1 MADTNAHHAEQ
12 IPVEGDGVSYSGIAW
27 FVVILTVTTVFCQ
40 LLVWGMFEY
49 MQSREEARDPAR
61 SIVAAP
67 TGTLPP
73 TPNLLTDEP
82 ANLKHFR
89 DAEKSTMET
98 YGWVDQNAGTVR
110 LPIAKAKELMLERG
124 FPVRSASAPSSPDA
138 AADKGA
144 KKAVK

>member
-1 MADTNAHHAEQ
+1 MADTNAHHADQ
-12 IPVEGDGVSYSGIAW
+12 IPVEGDGVSYSGIVW

-40 LLVWGMFEY
+40 LLVWGLFEY
-49 MQSREEARDPAR
+49 MQSREFERDPAR

-67 TGTLPP
+67 TGTPPP

-89 DAEKSTMET
+89 DAEKTTLET

-110 LPIAKAKELMLERG
+110 LPIAKAKELILERG
-124 FPVRSASAPSSPDA
+124 LPVRGSATEPAADA
-138 AADKGA
+138 AA
-144 KKAVK
+144 KKKTGK

>member
-1 MADTNAHHAEQ
+1 MADTNAHHADQ
-12 IPVEGDGVSYSGIAW
+12 IPVEGDGVSYSGIVW

-40 LLVWGMFEY
+40 LLVWGLFEY
-49 MQSREEARDPAR
+49 MQSREFARDPAR

-67 TGTLPP
+67 TGTPPP

-89 DAEKSTMET
+89 DAEKTTLET

-110 LPIAKAKELMLERG
+110 LPIEKAKQLILERG
-124 FPVRSASAPSSPDA
+124 LPVRGSATEPAADA
-138 AADKGA
+138 AA
-144 KKAVK
+144 KKKTGK

>member
-40 LLVWGMFEY
+40 LLVWGMFEF
-49 MQSREEARDPAR
+49 MQSREDKRDPAR

-89 DAEKSTMET
+89 DAEKAALES

-110 LPIAKAKELMLERG
+110 LPIAKAKELLLERG
-124 FPVRSASAPSSPDA
+124 LPTRGSASEPAPAKD
-138 AADKGA
+138 A
-144 KKAVK
+144 KKAGK

>member
-1 MADTNAHHAEQ
+1 MADTNAHHADQ
-12 IPVEGDGVSYSGIAW
+12 IPVEGDGVSYSGIVW
-27 FVVILTVTTVFCQ
+27 FVVILTVTTLFCQ
-40 LLVWGMFEY
+40 LLVWGLFEY
-49 MQSREEARDPAR
+49 MQSREFARDPAR
-61 SIVAAP
+61 SAVAAP

-89 DAEKSTMET
+89 DAETTALET

-110 LPIAKAKELMLERG
+110 LPIEKAKELILERG
-124 FPVRSASAPSSPDA
+124 LPVRSASAPSSPDA

-144 KKAVK
+144 KKAGK

>member
-1 MADTNAHHAEQ
+1 MADTNAHHADQ
-12 IPVEGDGVSYSGIAW
+12 IPVEGDGVSYSGIVW

-40 LLVWGMFEY
+40 LLVWGLFEY
-49 MQSREEARDPAR
+49 MQSREFERDPAR

-89 DAEKSTMET
+89 DAEKTALET

-110 LPIAKAKELMLERG
+110 LPIAKAKELILERG
-124 FPVRSASAPSSPDA
+124 LPTRAPGQGDGPAPSPKD
-138 AADKGA
+138 A
-144 KKAVK
+144 KKTGK

>member
-1 MADTNAHHAEQ
+1 MADTNAHHADP

-40 LLVWGMFEY
+40 LLVWGLFEY
-49 MQSREEARDPAR
+49 MQSRELDRDPAR
-61 SIVAAP
+61 SVVAAP

-89 DAEKSTMET
+89 DAEKTALET

-110 LPIAKAKELMLERG
+110 LPIAKAKELILERG
-124 FPVRSASAPSSPDA
+124 LPVRGSATDPAADA
-138 AADKGA
+138 AA
-144 KKAVK
+144 KKKTGK

>member
-1 MADTNAHHAEQ
+1 MADTKHGAAPPL
-12 IPVEGDGVSYSGIAW
+12 PVEGDGVSYSGIVW

-40 LLVWGMFEY
+40 LLVWGMFEF
-49 MQSREEARDPAR
+49 MQSREDARDPAR

-82 ANLKHFR
+82 ATLKHFR
-89 DAEKSTMET
+89 DAEKSALET

-124 FPVRSASAPSSPDA
+124 FPVRGSATEPAPAADA
-138 AADKGA
+138 AA
-144 KKAVK
+144 KKKTGK